1 LSANLLELSRADPSW
16 FLHEISKCLL
26 TSRQKLPGAGF
37 SPTFEPFRNQQFTG
51 GGFGKSAAAIKAVD
65 ALRRLTMRNPVIRT
79 AMITSL
85 VTAIAVSALS
95 LYAVP
100 RLMSS
105 NNDSPYTA
113 QPAVNNA
120 PVAQDDTYIT
130 PPPHARLRRAYYQ
143 GPANSQPAY
152 SQPAYSQ
159 PVYSQPAVQH
169 RSLGKSVLIVAGSS
183 AAGAGIGALA
193 GGKKG
198 AGIGAIAGGLGG
210 FIYDRTTANHVNH

>member
-1 LSANLLELSRADPSW
+1 MYL
-16 FLHEISKCLL
+16 
-26 TSRQKLPGAGF
+26 G
-37 SPTFEPFRNQQFTG
+37 
-51 GGFGKSAAAIKAVD
+51 
-65 ALRRLTMRNPVIRT
+65 RLIMKNPVIRT
-79 AMITSL
+79 ALVTSL

-100 RLMSS
+100 RLLNS

-113 QPAVNNA
+113 QPPANSA
-120 PVAQDDTYIT
+120 AAASDDTYVT

-143 GPANSQPAY
+143 GPSNSY
-152 SQPAYSQ
+152 VQPAYSQ
-159 PVYSQPAVQH
+159 PVYSQPVSHH
-169 RSLGKSVLIVAGSS
+169 RSLGKSVLIVGGSA

-210 FIYDRTTANHVNH
+210 LIYDRATANHVNH